1 MPRLAIIADDLT
13 GANDTGVQFAKY
25 GLRTYVVLDAVQ
37 NPILPEEADVV
48 VFDTDSRA
56 STASQAFDKVA
67 VVAEVLRNKQVP
79 MVYKKVDS
87 TLRGNLGSEI
97 DAVLDVLDYEC
108 AAVVPAF
115 PAIGRITAGG
125 YHLLNQIPLACSEI
139 ARDPKAPVTDSRLV
153 EVLKQQ
159 SKYAVGH
166 IGLQE
171 IITGSDAV
179 CQAIGQAIS
188 QGHRLIA
195 FDATEQIHLVTIAQ
209 AIKECGKKIV
219 MVGSAGLAEVLP
231 QIYNMPACN
240 ENSEVKVQGK
250 PALIVSGS
258 VSSVTASQ
266 VNAFVKQPNTQ
277 LIEVN
282 GQELLNHSA
291 KEIKRC
297 IDAAAIALRQ
307 GRHVAVV
314 SSNRADAVAESR
326 QAGEVL
332 GMNSIEV
339 SDHIA
344 RHLGLIAA
352 DLVRVGVEGLFL
364 TGGDTAVSVC
374 RALGTSSMRVQ
385 GEVAPGI
392 PFGYLHTGP
401 FAGLKVVTKAGAFGH
416 EEVIMQ
422 SLDVMLNQQ
431 GVNL

>member
-13 GANDTGVQFAKY
+13 GANDTGLQFAKY
-25 GLRTYVVLDAVQ
+25 GLRTYVVLDAVE

-56 STASQAFDKVA
+56 STAKQAYIKAA

-79 MVYKKVDS
+79 MVYKKIDS

-159 SKYAVGH
+159 TKYPVGH

-171 IITGSDAV
+171 IIAGSEAV
-179 CQAIGQAIS
+179 CRAIGQALA
-188 QGHRLIA
+188 QGQRLIA
-195 FDATEQIHLVTIAQ
+195 FDATEQTHLATIAR
-209 AIKECGKKIV
+209 AIQECGRKVI
-219 MVGSAGLAEVLP
+219 MAGSAGLAEVLP
-231 QIYNMPACN
+231 QLYNMPACDDKP
-240 ENSEVKVQGK
+240 EVKVQGK

-258 VSSVTASQ
+258 VSSVTTNQ

-277 LIEVN
+277 LVEVN
-282 GQELLNHSA
+282 GQELLQNPA
-291 KEIKRC
+291 KEVKRC
-297 IDAAAIALRQ
+297 IEAAAIALRQ
-307 GRHVAVV
+307 GSHVAVV
-314 SSNRADAVAESR
+314 SSSRADAVAGSR
-326 QAGEVL
+326 QAGERL
-332 GMNSIEV
+332 GMNAIEV

-344 RHLGLIAA
+344 RHLGMIAA
-352 DLVRVGVEGLFL
+352 DLVECGVAGLFL

-374 RALGTSSMRVQ
+374 RALGTSSMKVQ

-392 PFGYLHTGP
+392 PFGCLHTGP
-401 FAGLKVVTKAGAFGH
+401 FAGLKVVTKAGAFGQ
-416 EEVIMQ
+416 EGVIMQ
-422 SLDVMLNQQ
+422 SLDVMLNH
-431 GVNL
+431 